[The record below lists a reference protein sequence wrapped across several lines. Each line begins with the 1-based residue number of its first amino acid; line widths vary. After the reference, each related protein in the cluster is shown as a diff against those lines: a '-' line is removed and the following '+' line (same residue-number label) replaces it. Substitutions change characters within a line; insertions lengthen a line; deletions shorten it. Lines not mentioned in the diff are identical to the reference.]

1 MLIPIFELFYEN
13 KNITKDVAPYVASL
27 EYTDVEH
34 GESDELL
41 ICFEDSE
48 KLWQGSWIPT
58 KGDTLRAYI
67 GYEAEKLLNC
77 GIFEIDELE
86 YDSPPDVI
94 TVKGLATGIKKPL
107 RQKNSVGYENK
118 TLKQIAKEIADK
130 HGYTLIG
137 EITDVR
143 VDRITQ
149 HQERDLTFLTK
160 LAEQYGYIFKI
171 AENNLVFYDVTK
183 LKGAKSAQIFY
194 KSDLLHINFREKTS
208 QKYKSVQVSYFDP
221 KKKKTVKA
229 TARNENVAKGDTL
242 KITARCS
249 DRKQAIVKAK
259 AALST
264 ADDKIEGSL
273 EFTGNPYLIA
283 GINIELKGVGH
294 FSGKYHIKQ
303 SRHSFDRS
311 SGYKTYCEV
320 ESVSSV

>member
-1 MLIPIFELFYEN
+1 MLVPIFELFYDK
-13 KNITKDVAPYVASL
+13 KNITNDVSPYVTSI

-34 GESDELL
+34 GESDELT
-41 ICFEDSE
+41 ISFEDSE
-48 KLWQGSWIPT
+48 KLWQGAWIPS
-58 KGDTLRAYI
+58 KGDCLRAYI

-77 GIFEIDELE
+77 GVFEIDELE
-86 YDSPPDVI
+86 YDTPPDVI

-130 HGYTLIG
+130 HELSLVG
-137 EITDVR
+137 EIADIR

-149 HQERDLTFLTK
+149 NQERDLTFLTK

-171 AENNLVFYDVTK
+171 AENNLVFYDVSK
-183 LKGAKSAQIFY
+183 LKGAKSTQIFY
-194 KSDLLHINFREKTS
+194 KTDLSHINLREKTS
-208 QKYKSVQVSYFDP
+208 QKYKAVQVSYFDP

-229 TARNENVAKGDTL
+229 SARNESVQKGDTL

-249 DRKQAIVKAK
+249 DRKQAIIKAK

-264 ADDKIEGSL
+264 ADTKIEGSIEL
-273 EFTGNPYLIA
+273 PGNPYLIA
-283 GINIELKGVGH
+283 GLNIEIKGIGH

-303 SRHSFDRS
+303 ARHVIDRA

-320 ESVSSV
+320 ESC

>member
-1 MLIPIFELFYEN
+1 MLVPIFELFYDK
-13 KNITKDVAPYVASL
+13 KNITNDVSPYVTSI

-34 GESDELL
+34 GESDELT
-41 ICFEDSE
+41 ISFEDSE
-48 KLWQGSWIPT
+48 KLWQGAWIPS
-58 KGDTLRAYI
+58 KGDCLRAYI

-77 GIFEIDELE
+77 GVFEIDELE
-86 YDSPPDVI
+86 YDTPPDVI

-130 HGYTLIG
+130 HELSLVG
-137 EITDVR
+137 EIADIR

-149 HQERDLTFLTK
+149 NQERDLTFLTK

-171 AENNLVFYDVTK
+171 AENNLVFYDVSK
-183 LKGAKSAQIFY
+183 LKGAKSTQIFY
-194 KSDLLHINFREKTS
+194 KTDLSHINLREKTS
-208 QKYKSVQVSYFDP
+208 QKYKAVQVSYFDP

-229 TARNENVAKGDTL
+229 SARNESVQKGDTL

-249 DRKQAIVKAK
+249 DRKQAIIKAK

-264 ADDKIEGSL
+264 ADTKIEGSIEL
-273 EFTGNPYLIA
+273 PGNPYLIA
-283 GINIELKGVGH
+283 GLNIEIKGIGH

-303 SRHSFDRS
+303 ARHIINKA
-311 SGYKTYCEV
+311 SGYKTCCEV
-320 ESVSSV
+320 ESC

>member
-1 MLIPIFELFYEN
+1 MLVPIFELFYEK
-13 KNITKDVAPYVASL
+13 KNITNDVSPYVTAI

-34 GESDELL
+34 GESDELR
-41 ICFEDSE
+41 ISFEDSE
-48 KLWQGSWIPT
+48 KLWQDAWIPV
-58 KGDTLRAYI
+58 KGDCLCAYI

-86 YDSPPDVI
+86 YSTPPDIV

-137 EITDVR
+137 EIADVR

-149 HQERDLTFLTK
+149 HQERDLSFLTK

-171 AENNLVFYDVTK
+171 AENNLVFYDVQK
-183 LKGAKSAQIFY
+183 LKGAKPLQIFY
-194 KSDLLHINFREKTS
+194 KSDLVSINLREKTS

-242 KITARCS
+242 KITVRCS
-249 DRKQAIVKAK
+249 DKKQAIVKAK
-259 AALST
+259 AALNT
-264 ADDKIEGSL
+264 ADTKIEGSL
-273 EFTGNPYLIA
+273 EFVGNPYLIA
-283 GINIELKGVGH
+283 GSNIELKGVGH

-303 SRHSFDRS
+303 ARHVIDRN

-320 ESVSSV
+320 ESC

>member
-1 MLIPIFELFYEN
+1 MLVPIFELFYDK
-13 KNITKDVAPYVASL
+13 KNITNDVSPYVTSI

-34 GESDELL
+34 GESDELS
-41 ICFEDSE
+41 ISFEDSE
-48 KLWQGSWIPT
+48 KLWQGAWIPS
-58 KGDTLRAYI
+58 KGDCLRAYI

-86 YDSPPDVI
+86 YDTPPDVI

-130 HGYTLIG
+130 HELSLVG
-137 EITDVR
+137 EIADIR

-149 HQERDLTFLTK
+149 NQERDLTFLTK

-171 AENNLVFYDVTK
+171 AENNLVFYDVSK
-183 LKGAKSAQIFY
+183 LKGAKSTQIFY
-194 KSDLLHINFREKTS
+194 KTDLSHINLREKTS
-208 QKYKSVQVSYFDP
+208 QKYKAVQVSYFDP
-221 KKKKTVKA
+221 KKKKTIKA
-229 TARNENVAKGDTL
+229 SARNESVQKGDTL

-249 DRKQAIVKAK
+249 DRKQAVIKAK

-264 ADDKIEGSL
+264 ADTKIEGSIEL
-273 EFTGNPYLIA
+273 SGNPYLIA
-283 GINIELKGVGH
+283 GLNIEIKGIGH

-303 SRHSFDRS
+303 ARHVIDRA

-320 ESVSSV
+320 ESC

>member
-1 MLIPIFELFYEN
+1 MLVPIFELFYEK
-13 KNITKDVAPYVASL
+13 KNITEDVSPYVTSI

-34 GESDELL
+34 SESDELQ
-41 ICFEDSE
+41 ISFEDSE
-48 KLWQGSWIPT
+48 KLWQDAWIPV
-58 KGDTLRAYI
+58 KGDCLRAYI

-86 YDSPPDVI
+86 YNTPPDVI

-130 HGYTLIG
+130 HGYTLVG
-137 EITDVR
+137 EIADVR

-149 HQERDLTFLTK
+149 NKERDLTFLTK

-171 AENNLVFYDVTK
+171 AENNLVFFDVQT
-183 LKGAKSAQIFY
+183 LKGAKSTQIFY
-194 KSDLLHINFREKTS
+194 KSDLIQINLREKTS
-208 QKYKSVQVSYFDP
+208 QKYKSVQVSYYDP

-242 KITARCS
+242 KLNVRCS
-249 DRKQAIVKAK
+249 DRKQAILKAN

-264 ADDKIEGSL
+264 ADTKIEGSI
-273 EFTGNPYLIA
+273 EMVGNPYVVA
-283 GINIELKGVGH
+283 GLNIELKGIGH
-294 FSGKYHIKQ
+294 FSGKYHIKKV
-303 SRHSFDRS
+303 RHILDKY
-311 SGYKTYCEV
+311 SGYKTICEV
-320 ESVSSV
+320 ETC

>member
-1 MLIPIFELFYEN
+1 MLIPIFELFYDK
-13 KNITKDVAPYVASL
+13 KNITNDVSPYVTSI

-34 GESDELL
+34 GESDELS
-41 ICFEDSE
+41 ISFEDSE
-48 KLWQGSWIPT
+48 KLWQGAWIPS
-58 KGDTLRAYI
+58 KGDCLRAYI

-86 YDSPPDVI
+86 YDTPPDVI

-130 HGYTLIG
+130 HELSLVG
-137 EITDVR
+137 EIADIR

-149 HQERDLTFLTK
+149 NQERDLTFLTK

-171 AENNLVFYDVTK
+171 AENNLVFYDVSK
-183 LKGAKSAQIFY
+183 LKGAKSTQIFY
-194 KSDLLHINFREKTS
+194 KTDLSHINLREKTS
-208 QKYKSVQVSYFDP
+208 QKYKAVQVSYFDP

-229 TARNENVAKGDTL
+229 SARNESVQKGDTL

-249 DRKQAIVKAK
+249 DRKQAIIKAK

-264 ADDKIEGSL
+264 ADTKIEGSIEL
-273 EFTGNPYLIA
+273 SGNPYLIA
-283 GINIELKGVGH
+283 GLNIEIKGIGH

-303 SRHSFDRS
+303 ARHVIDRA

-320 ESVSSV
+320 ESC

>member
-1 MLIPIFELFYEN
+1 MLVPIFELFYDK
-13 KNITKDVAPYVASL
+13 KNITNDVSPYVTSI

-34 GESDELL
+34 GESDELS
-41 ICFEDSE
+41 ISFEDSE
-48 KLWQGSWIPT
+48 KLWQGAWIPS
-58 KGDTLRAYI
+58 KGDCLRAYI

-77 GIFEIDELE
+77 GVFEIDELE
-86 YDSPPDVI
+86 YDTPPDVV

-130 HGYTLIG
+130 HELSLVG
-137 EITDVR
+137 EIADIR

-149 HQERDLTFLTK
+149 NQERDLTFLTK

-171 AENNLVFYDVTK
+171 AENNLVFYDVSK
-183 LKGAKSAQIFY
+183 LKGAKSTQIFY
-194 KSDLLHINFREKTS
+194 KTDLSHINLREKTS
-208 QKYKSVQVSYFDP
+208 QKYKAVQVSYFDP
-221 KKKKTVKA
+221 KKKKTIKA
-229 TARNENVAKGDTL
+229 SARNESVQKGDTL

-249 DRKQAIVKAK
+249 DRKQAIIKAK

-264 ADDKIEGSL
+264 ADTKIEGSIEL
-273 EFTGNPYLIA
+273 PGNPYLIA
-283 GINIELKGVGH
+283 GLNIEIKGIGH

-303 SRHSFDRS
+303 ARHVIDRA

-320 ESVSSV
+320 ESC

>member
-1 MLIPIFELFYEN
+1 MLIPIFELFYEK
-13 KNITKDVAPYVASL
+13 KNITKDVAPYVTSI

-34 GESDELL
+34 GESDELV
-41 ICFEDSE
+41 ISFEDSE
-48 KLWQGSWIPT
+48 KLWQSSWIPT
-58 KGDTLRAYI
+58 KGDCLRVYL

-86 YDSPPDVI
+86 YDTPPDVI

-130 HGYTLIG
+130 HSYTLVG
-137 EITDVR
+137 EVADVR

-149 HQERDLTFLTK
+149 NQERDLTFLTK

-171 AENNLVFYDVTK
+171 AENKLVFYDVTK
-183 LKGAKSAQIFY
+183 LKGAKSTQIFY
-194 KSDLLHINFREKTS
+194 KSDLSHINLREKTS
-208 QKYKSVQVSYFDP
+208 QKYKSVQVSYYDP
-221 KKKKTVKA
+221 KQKKTVKA
-229 TARNENVAKGDTL
+229 SATNKDVVKGDTL

-249 DRKQAIVKAK
+249 DKKQAILKAK
-259 AALST
+259 ASLNT
-264 ADDKIEGSL
+264 ADTKIEGSL
-273 EFTGNPYLIA
+273 EFVGNPYLIA
-283 GINIELKGVGH
+283 GLNIELKGIGH

-303 SRHSFDRS
+303 ARHTYDRS

-320 ESVSSV
+320 ESC